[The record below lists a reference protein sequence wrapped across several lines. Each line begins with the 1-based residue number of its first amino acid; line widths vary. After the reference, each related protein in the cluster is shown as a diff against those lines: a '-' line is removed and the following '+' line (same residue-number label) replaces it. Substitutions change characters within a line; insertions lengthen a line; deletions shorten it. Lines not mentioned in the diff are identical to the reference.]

1 MSHDEAWLSR
11 LRIEP
16 LDREKHNRAAFSCG
30 VDRIDNFLKS
40 TAAKQADQDLTKV
53 YIAVEPPSDQIL
65 GYYALCAHAID
76 VCSLP
81 DSDRKRLPR
90 YPTIP
95 AIYLSIIAVDQGLQN
110 RGLGTFLM
118 ADVLKRCVSA
128 ADQIGSHFIVLDAI
142 DERAAKM
149 YRRIGFHDLPAPGQE
164 MRMMMAM
171 AKVRIAVATI
181 DLVG

>member
-40 TAAKQADQDLTKV
+40 TAAKQSDQDLTKV
-53 YIAVEPPSDQIL
+53 YVSVEPPSDQIL
-65 GYYALCAHAID
+65 GYYALCAHAVDIK
-76 VCSLP
+76 CLP
-81 DSDRKRLPR
+81 ESHRKRMPR

-118 ADVLKRCVSA
+118 ADVLKRCASV
-128 ADQIGSHFIVLDAI
+128 ADQIGGYFIVLDAI
-142 DERAAKM
+142 DERAARM
-149 YRRIGFHDLPAPGQE
+149 YRRIGFHNLPAPGQE
-164 MRMMMAM
+164 MRMIITM
-171 AKVRIAVATI
+171 AKVRRAVAAR
-181 DLVG
+181 